1 MKFAVARSKIVD
13 YLLKDPAKSKFFLL
27 FGYSAASW
35 QQLQQDILALGAQ
48 NEASMR
54 LRQETVYGK
63 EYEISGEVLTPVG
76 RKVLLTSA
84 WYLDAGEVEMIRFI
98 TAYPA

>member
-13 YLLKDPAKSKFFLL
+13 YLLKDPAKSRFFLM
-27 FGYSAASW
+27 FGYSAQNW
-35 QQLQQDILALGAQ
+35 QQLQRDIFALGAD

-54 LRQETVYGK
+54 LRQETIYGK
-63 EYEISGEVLTPVG
+63 EYEIIGEISTPVG
-76 RKVLLTSA
+76 RRVLLASA
-84 WYLDAGEVEMIRFI
+84 WYLDAGEVETIRFV